1 MSYCEHIDEWCMDRI
16 TGEFGDSLEHLN
28 ISGCRALNW
37 NGLECVW
44 RLRSLKTLVIKDM
57 EHVQDSAVNEGRR
70 RFVITEKAPTRSFS
84 WLKVPSPL

>member
-1 MSYCEHIDEWCMDRI
+1 MSYFRLFQWLDLSYCEHIDEWCMDRI

-57 EHVQDSAVNEGRR
+57 DHVQDSASKSCIRIASEG
-70 RFVITEKAPTRSFS
+70 S
-84 WLKVPSPL
+84 